1 MSDTYKI
8 KENSILA
15 RIAARKMKSEKM
27 AMVVGRTIYLHNTP
41 KEEFLQNRRWLRH
54 ELAHIRQFQALGV
67 VGFLYQYL
75 VESVRKGYYNNRF
88 EVEARE
94 AEHDYLIES
103 QYVYQPGNK
112 QQNKLT

>member
-15 RIAARKMKSEKM
+15 QIAARKMKSEKM
-27 AMVVGRTIYLHNTP
+27 AMVVGRTIYLHNTR
-41 KEEFLQNRRWLRH
+41 KEEFLQNKRWLRH

-67 VGFLYQYL
+67 LRFLYQYL
-75 VESVRKGYYNNRF
+75 IESVRKGYYNNRF
-88 EVEARE
+88 EVEARA

-103 QYVYQPGNK
+103 QYVFQPSKK
-112 QQNKLT
+112 QQKEFV